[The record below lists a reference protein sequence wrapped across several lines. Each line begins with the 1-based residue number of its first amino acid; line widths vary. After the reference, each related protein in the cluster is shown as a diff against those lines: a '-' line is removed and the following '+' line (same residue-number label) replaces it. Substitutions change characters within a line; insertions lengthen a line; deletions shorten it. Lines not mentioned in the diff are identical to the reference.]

1 MSSDEEAAQALLV
14 PFLGL
19 GLEERRAR
27 VATLAPRA
35 DDCARVFRSDAV
47 PRARDVYDALWA
59 TRPAF
64 GPRPGQ
70 TELAVHVA
78 AAEDFHG
85 RSARARPFPGGYVRV
100 APLLRAGVVWVCW
113 RFVAAGERL
122 GLAFDGL
129 VRLDERWVW
138 FPKPWRALLGRS
150 ALPVRHWL
158 E

>member
-1 MSSDEEAAQALLV
+1 MSSEAAARAVLAPFLDVSLEEA
-14 PFLGL
+14 
-19 GLEERRAR
+19 RAR
-27 VATLAPRA
+27 AAALAPRA
-35 DDCARVFRSDAV
+35 DDFGRVFRSDAV
-47 PRARDVYDALWA
+47 ARARDVYEALWA
-59 TRPAF
+59 TGPAF

-70 TELAVHVA
+70 TELTVA
-78 AAEDFHG
+78 IALADDFHG

-113 RFVAAGERL
+113 RFAAPGERL

-129 VRLDERWVW
+129 VALDERWVW
-138 FPKPWRALLGRS
+138 LPKPWRALLGRS